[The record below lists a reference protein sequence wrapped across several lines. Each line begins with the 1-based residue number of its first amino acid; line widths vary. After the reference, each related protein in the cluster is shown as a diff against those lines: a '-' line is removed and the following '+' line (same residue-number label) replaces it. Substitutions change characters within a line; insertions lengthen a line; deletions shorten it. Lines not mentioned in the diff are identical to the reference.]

1 MCNLAF
7 IAPFSLLLAIL
18 VDQMLNGLA
27 RYFVEWVQRC
37 NVVLF
42 GCMTRVSLAR
52 RWLFGGLA
60 CVEYGH
66 LLLAMVSL
74 PNLHLSHPHSGSFP
88 PAMSYVAAQI
98 KRN

>member
-1 MCNLAF
+1 
-7 IAPFSLLLAIL
+7 
-18 VDQMLNGLA
+18 
-27 RYFVEWVQRC
+27 
-37 NVVLF
+37 
-42 GCMTRVSLAR
+42 MTV
-52 RWLFGGLA
+52 FGGPA

-98 KRN
+98 KHN